1 LAGNSSG
8 EELPAL
14 ALALAQDSSEADLA
28 RVIDAWPHLPENVRR
43 AILALAEGG
52 R

>member
-1 LAGNSSG
+1 
-8 EELPAL
+8 LPGPATT
-14 ALALAQDSSEADLA
+14 DPELA
-28 RVIDAWPHLPENVRR
+28 RVLDAWPHLPENVRR